1 MTVFVE
7 NQFKPL
13 RANNMKQFNQ
23 SIFKSSLSRISAKNG
38 ERHSFSSLVSYSTM
52 SLFRLLLS
60 AHDCHTFI
68 HILVVLTVFL
78 FTAFSASFC
87 IPHPRTFRESW
98 RNFLKTKAQTLWCSV
113 LPCLTCYTIHFL
125 LLYHYYEEIVILP
138 AKEISKISR
147 VTL

>member
-13 RANNMKQFNQ
+13 RANNMKQFNE
-23 SIFKSSLSRISAKNG
+23 SFFKSSLSRISAKNG

-60 AHDCHTFI
+60 AHDYHTFS

-87 IPHPRTFRESW
+87 IPPPQNFPGILTQFFENKGQNVMVFRVAML
-98 RNFLKTKAQTLWCSV
+98 N
-113 LPCLTCYTIHFL
+113 
-125 LLYHYYEEIVILP
+125 LLYHPFFAVIPLLRGY
-138 AKEISKISR
+138 SNTTS
-147 VTL
+147 

>member
-13 RANNMKQFNQ
+13 KANNMKQFNE
-23 SIFKSSLSRISAKNG
+23 SIFKSSLSRISAKSC
-38 ERHSFSSLVSYSTM
+38 ERHSFSSLVSYSTL

-60 AHDCHTFI
+60 AHDYHTFI

-87 IPHPRTFRESW
+87 IPPQNFPGILAQFFENKGQNVIVFRVVML
-98 RNFLKTKAQTLWCSV
+98 N
-113 LPCLTCYTIHFL
+113 
-125 LLYHYYEEIVILP
+125 LLYHQFFAVMPLLRGN
-138 AKEISKISR
+138 SNTTS
-147 VTL
+147 